1 MNHAKGEPR
10 KHDHLIKIRYEKHE
24 KYEHIEHIEK
34 NKLIVKTSFST
45 FISFVPIFIRWPWFN
60 FRRFWS
66 VFVSRNKEF
75 FRDKASFGWNF
86 IFPFLVILGFA
97 LIFHRGV
104 QPAYKCGVILPA
116 DAKAA
121 HELLPES
128 VTKISL
134 FKFMEFQSRDLGFE
148 KLKNYRL
155 DILVEQG
162 SHPLRYWINHD
173 APDGIVAESLLL
185 NALHDPGDT
194 ADKAV
199 RETVKTRRIDYLDWL
214 FPGVIAMNMMFSS
227 LYGVAYPIVRYR
239 KIGVLKRLKVT
250 PLTAFEYLA
259 AQVLSRMFVI
269 LFSSIVVYAGCTL
282 IFDFH
287 CKGSYFDLLI
297 FFTLGGA
304 SIISLALII
313 VARTASEELAYGI
326 LEIITWPMMFLSEV
340 WFSIEGSSPGVRMF
354 SQIFPLKH
362 VTEGMRQIMNEGASL
377 SDLGFEIAVL
387 SLMTAVFMLIGS
399 LLFKWTKD

>member
-1 MNHAKGEPR
+1 MNHESVKHEPR
-10 KHDHLIKIRYEKHE
+10 KHENNEKHE
-24 KYEHIEHIEK
+24 IDKT
-34 NKLIVKTSFST
+34 VKGFFQNNFPNFLSF
-45 FISFVPIFIRWPWFN
+45 IFSKFN
-60 FRRFWS
+60 PRRFWA
-66 VFVSRNKEF
+66 VFISRNKEF
-75 FRDKASFGWNF
+75 FRDRAAFGWNF
-86 IFPFLVILGFA
+86 AFPFLIILGFA

-104 QPAYKCGVILPA
+104 QPGYKCGIIPPA
-116 DAKAA
+116 DAKAV
-121 HELLPES
+121 HEPLPES
-128 VTKISL
+128 VGKISL
-134 FKFMEFQSRDLGFE
+134 FKFMEFESRDIGFE
-148 KLKNYRL
+148 KLKNYRV
-155 DILVEQG
+155 DILIEQD

-173 APDGIVAESLLL
+173 APTGIIAESLLM
-185 NALHDPGDT
+185 NALHDPGYM

-199 RETVKTRRIDYLDWL
+199 RETVTTRPIDYLDWL
-214 FPGVIAMNMMFSS
+214 FPGIIAMNMMFSS

-239 KIGVLKRLKVT
+239 KIGVLKRLKAT

-269 LFSSIVVYAGCTL
+269 LFSSIVVYTGCAL

-297 FFTLGGA
+297 FFALGGA
-304 SIISLALII
+304 SMISLAVII
-313 VARTASEELAYGI
+313 VARTASEELAYGL
-326 LEIITWPMMFLSEV
+326 LEIISWPMMFLSEV

-362 VTEGMRQIMNEGASL
+362 VTEGMRRIMNEGASL

>member
-1 MNHAKGEPR
+1 MNHKSTTILKSGTKITKRESLKDEHTENTKGFFQDNFR
-10 KHDHLIKIRYEKHE
+10 A
-24 KYEHIEHIEK
+24 
-34 NKLIVKTSFST
+34 F
-45 FISFVPIFIRWPWFN
+45 FVFLPIFIRWPWFN
-60 FRRFWS
+60 FRRFRA

-86 IFPFLVILGFA
+86 VFPFLVILGFA

-104 QPAYKCGVILPA
+104 QPSYKCGIISPA
-116 DAKAA
+116 DAKAV
-121 HELLPES
+121 HEGIPES
-128 VTKISL
+128 LKKISL

-155 DILVEQG
+155 DILVEQD

-173 APDGIVAESLLL
+173 SPDGIVAESLLT
-185 NALHDPGDT
+185 NALRDPGDI

-199 RETVKTRRIDYLDWL
+199 RETVTTRRIDYLDWL
-214 FPGVIAMNMMFSS
+214 FPGIIAMNMMFSS

-239 KIGVLKRLKVT
+239 KTGVLKRLKAT
-250 PLTAFEYLA
+250 PLTAFEYLS

-269 LFSSIVVYAGCTL
+269 LFSSIVVYAGCAL

-354 SQIFPLKH
+354 AQIFPLKH
-362 VTEGMRQIMNEGASL
+362 VTEGMRRIMNEGASL

-399 LLFKWTKD
+399 LLFKWTK